1 LVESVSSRRILNY
14 ELCLKFAESHPSFVG
29 MKLDGNSGGLNGGRG
44 GLNKPQDGIG
54 QEDEEENELL

>member
-1 LVESVSSRRILNY
+1 
-14 ELCLKFAESHPSFVG
+14 